1 MNLARINEWVSE
13 YERDLKHI
21 DALVATLIDA
31 TDPSDKMILET
42 WLANKRKAILGKDE
56 IYVKFKTLLERSN

>member
-1 MNLARINEWVSE
+1 MNLARISEWVAE

-21 DALVATLIDA
+21 DALVATLIDT
-31 TDPSDKMILET
+31 TDPADKMILET

-56 IYVKFKTLLERSN
+56 IYAKFKLLLKQSN